1 MSIGEEAE
9 EYIKQYFKEKRY
21 TKLVES
27 KRGGRGFD
35 SIISS
40 WLQWVKL

>member
-21 TKLVES
+21 INVTFAQIVAKIS
-27 KRGGRGFD
+27 K
-35 SIISS
+35 
-40 WLQWVKL
+40 K